1 MGEGGE
7 EDEGTG
13 VDVMANHTTKA
24 ERPNLMMV
32 IMMTVRAVMLIMQ
45 YNDRILLRR
54 LSMSNFGTI
63 EYLIFSF

>member
-24 ERPNLMMV
+24 ERPNLMIA

>member
-45 YNDRILLRR
+45 YHRILVRQ
-54 LSMSNFGTI
+54 MSTN
-63 EYLIFSF
+63 LQ